1 MPEISRRNRDRAR
14 KIGIGMMDTGIKKTV
29 LVMIVSIFI
38 YGNAVR
44 AGEAPAADEPGYE
57 KTPLEQ
63 AVDANDL
70 KAAKRL
76 IDSGANVNV
85 ESYYRFKPFKYR
97 GYKQSVFRKLVKLD
111 VDTINFEKMTP
122 LHRAVTHNNLELVRL
137 LVSRGAR
144 LKAPAHFGG
153 YPLDF
158 ALELGYDPIA
168 EYLLRRGADS
178 IFKDRYLNIAVDRGS
193 YTIAGLLLKIGA
205 DPNYR
210 YTGSCDSCTALHLA
224 AMKGASD
231 MVRLLLKYR
240 ADRSL
245 KNGAGKTPAELT
257 KDKTI
262 REMLK

>member
-1 MPEISRRNRDRAR
+1 MTGFNKALSVFILPLILA
-14 KIGIGMMDTGIKKTV
+14 GIG
-29 LVMIVSIFI
+29 LS
-38 YGNAVR
+38 
-44 AGEAPAADEPGYE
+44 GEAAVADEPGYE
-57 KTPLEQ
+57 KTLLEL

-76 IDSGANVNV
+76 IDAGASVNV

-97 GYKQSVFRKLVKLD
+97 NYKQSFFRKLVKVD
-111 VDTINFEKMTP
+111 VDTINFERMTP

-137 LVSRGAR
+137 LVSRGAG
-144 LKAPAHFGG
+144 LGASAHFGG

-158 ALELGYDPIA
+158 ALELGYDAIA

-193 YTIAGLLLKIGA
+193 YAIAEMLLKIGA

-210 YTGSCDSCTALHLA
+210 YSGSCDSCAALHLA
-224 AMKGASD
+224 AMRGAPD
-231 MVRLLLKYR
+231 MLRLLLKYK
-240 ADRSL
+240 ADRFL
-245 KNGAGKTPAELT
+245 KNGAGKTASELA

-262 REMLK
+262 REILK

>member
-1 MPEISRRNRDRAR
+1 
-14 KIGIGMMDTGIKKTV
+14 MMEMGTKSTALAI
-29 LVMIVSIFI
+29 IFSIFI
-38 YGNAVR
+38 CGNAVHAR
-44 AGEAPAADEPGYE
+44 EAPAADEPGYE

-70 KAAKRL
+70 KAARRL

-85 ESYYRFKPFKYR
+85 ESYYHFKPFKYR
-97 GYKQSVFRKLVKLD
+97 NYKQSVFRKLVKVD

-122 LHRAVTHNNLELVRL
+122 LHRAITHNNLELVRL

-158 ALELGYDPIA
+158 ALELGHDPIA

-205 DPNYR
+205 DPNCR
-210 YTGSCDSCTALHLA
+210 YGDSCDSCAALHLA
-224 AMKGASD
+224 AMKGAPD

-245 KNGAGKTPAELT
+245 KNGAGKTAAELT